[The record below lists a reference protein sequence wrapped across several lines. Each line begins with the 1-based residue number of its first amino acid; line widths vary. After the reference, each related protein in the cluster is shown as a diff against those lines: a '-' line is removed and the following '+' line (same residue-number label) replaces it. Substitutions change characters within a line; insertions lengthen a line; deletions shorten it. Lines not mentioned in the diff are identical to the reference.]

1 MALSNAEKQKRW
13 REKRNALAREALK
26 HRQAGERW
34 PPDTPKP
41 TAVTMTHKEDGGE
54 GRRPSGG
61 LVSFLEESIRGLK
74 QQLAN
79 ERKLRKAAEAK
90 LAAPASSPLTDDEKK
105 QIKEMKAKLR
115 YMDKEYNNALKRER
129 DKHHAIIKKID
140 MKRATFNKVVR
151 CLHPES
157 RSHVTKSDLD
167 EACGLFTQWKKDRD
181 KA

>member
-26 HRQAGERW
+26 HRQAGERR
-34 PPDTPKP
+34 PADTPKP

-61 LVSFLEESIRGLK
+61 LISFLEESIRVLK

-79 ERKLRKAAEAK
+79 ERKLRKAAEAQLK
-90 LAAPASSPLTDDEKK
+90 ADGPLTDSEKK
-105 QIKEMKAKLR
+105 EIRRVRQEAQQQVR
-115 YMDKEYNNALKRER
+115 YMEKHYESELAKER
-129 DKHHAIIKKID
+129 AITKKAR
-140 MKRATFNKVVR
+140 MNRTTFNAVVR

-157 RSHVTKSDLD
+157 RSNVSAAEIDK
-167 EACGLFTQWKKDRD
+167 ACGLFTQWKKDWG